1 MRTSYSAI
9 ETYKQCPQK
18 YKFQE
23 IDRIK
28 APKSREALFGTAI
41 HSALKFMFQKS
52 PLFPTLDEVV
62 SYYRENWPSAT
73 AFQADSKN
81 DPLKMPW
88 TEADEKAYFEEGIKM
103 LRRFYEK
110 NAPWNFNIVDLES
123 RFDILIEDEKTG
135 KTHILA
141 GIIDRIGKN
150 QDEYEIID
158 YKTSKRMPSQADV
171 DKNLQL
177 SLYSL
182 GLQKRWPHV
191 KAEDIK
197 LTLYFVKHGEKL
209 STTATSE
216 KTEATK
222 KEILETIR
230 EIETRLDEKKE
241 FEPMP
246 SALCSWCAFK
256 PICPAWKH
264 QYRKFEVR
272 NPKSETDIDAT
283 LKEFFELRKDVSS
296 KEDEITELQKKIR
309 EYMDSQGLTRVFSD
323 DGTVSKKTIQRFSYD
338 FEKIKALLSP
348 IGRWEDILDADEAK
362 LKKISKELPPE
373 IRSQIEDT
381 RSVSKEYSVLS
392 VSEKKKKVDIEKE
405 DGTEENDKE

>member
-62 SYYRENWPSAT
+62 SYYRENWPSRD

-88 TEADEKAYFEEGIKM
+88 TEADEKAYFEEGVKM
-103 LRRFYEK
+103 IRRFYEK
-110 NAPWNFNIVDLES
+110 NAPWNFSIVDLES

-141 GIIDRIGKN
+141 GIIDRIDKN

-158 YKTSKRMPSQADV
+158 YKTAKRMPSQADV

-182 GLQKRWPHV
+182 GIQKRWPHINP
-191 KAEDIK
+191 EDIK

-209 STTATSE
+209 STTATRE

-230 EIETRLDEKKE
+230 GIETRLDEKKE

-246 SALCSWCAFK
+246 SPLCNWCAFK

-264 QYRKFEVR
+264 LYRNTNKESGIANQDEADVV
-272 NPKSETDIDAT
+272 
-283 LKEFFELRKDVSS
+283 LKEFFALRGEVED
-296 KEDEITELQKKIR
+296 KEDRIVKLQKKIR
-309 EYMDSQGLTRVFSD
+309 EYMNSQGLTRVFSN
-323 DGTVSKKTIQRFSYD
+323 DGTVSKKTIQRFAYD
-338 FEKIKALLSP
+338 FEKIKTLLSP
-348 IGRWEDILDADEAK
+348 IGKWEEILDADEAK
-362 LKKISKELPPE
+362 LKKILKELPLE
-373 IRSQIEDT
+373 IRSQVEEA
-381 RSVSKEYSVLS
+381 RRVAKEYSVLS
-392 VSEKKKKVDIEKE
+392 VSEKKKKGEIANE
-405 DGTEENDKE
+405 DDTE